1 MEYGK
6 NELQSGNVAGAVD
19 SLSSLE
25 KSTRLGSDMKSNT
38 RIVQHMVKLCFDGGE
53 WTLLNDTILMLSKK
67 RSIIKQAIAKMV

>member
-1 MEYGK
+1 MSS
-6 NELQSGNVAGAVD
+6 ELQCGNISTALD

-38 RIVQHMVKLCFDGGE
+38 RIVQHMVKLCFDGSE
-53 WTLLNDTILMLSKK
+53 WALLNDTILMLSKK